1 MRRLAVVM
9 AIIMVLSL
17 LLTACGSGAVS
28 SGDPAGV
35 VKAAMAAVTSKQ
47 FDKLS
52 ELACAAQKD
61 SFTGQFDPVAGWT
74 SQGIGKEDAQK
85 LLDAMTISF
94 DNAEFGTPTI
104 TGDSASI
111 PMKGKLSM
119 KFDKEKLKV
128 ALKSML
134 AAQGLANATDDQI
147 TQVLDTVASQLEQ
160 GQSID
165 TTVNLIKEND
175 KWVICTK

>member
-1 MRRLAVVM
+1 MKRLAVVM
-9 AIIMVLSL
+9 IIVIVLSL
-17 LLTACGSGAVS
+17 LLTACSGAPS
-28 SGDPAGV
+28 GGDPVSV

-52 ELACAAQKD
+52 ELACAAKKD
-61 SFTGQFDPVAGWT
+61 SVTGQLNPAAAF
-74 SQGIGKEDAQK
+74 SQGMGKEDAQK

-111 PMKGKLSM
+111 PMKGKMSM
-119 KFDKEKLKV
+119 KFDREKLKGV
-128 ALKSML
+128 LQSML
-134 AAQGLANATDDQI
+134 ATQGLANATDDQI
-147 TQVLDTVASQLEQ
+147 NQALDMVAGQLEQ
-160 GQSID
+160 GQQVD
-165 TTVNLIKEND
+165 TTVDLIKENG